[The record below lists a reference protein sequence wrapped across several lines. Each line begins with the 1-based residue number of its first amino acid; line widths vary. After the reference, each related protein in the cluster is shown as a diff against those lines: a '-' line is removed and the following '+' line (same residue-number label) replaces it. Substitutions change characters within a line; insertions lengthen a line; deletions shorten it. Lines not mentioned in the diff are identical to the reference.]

1 MPDASSKLQSISTE
15 LLIAFIF
22 SVITTAIAAIYV
34 LFALV
39 GLVMALVAG
48 AGFVAA
54 FGGRSGLEAIG
65 EGVAFARLLGVLF
78 VAALPVGGLLVSLLL
93 TLRLNRMRIAAL
105 KKNVRELK
113 QLNSIGWAIAGVF
126 AGLIPGVL
134 MLVAYGEINELR
146 GAFSAATPDFQ
157 PDSMERLLR
166 LKQMLDSGMITR
178 EDFELQK
185 QRILHGPADG
195 AEPAEPEEL
204 RKLRSLLDCGAL
216 SPEEYEAHKRRYLEA
231 L

>member
-22 SVITTAIAAIYV
+22 SVITTAVAAIYL

-48 AGFVAA
+48 AGLIA
-54 FGGRSGLEAIG
+54 AIG
-65 EGVAFARLLGVLF
+65 GPGGLQAVGDGVVFARLLAGLF

-93 TLRLNRMRIAAL
+93 TLRLNRMRTAAL
-105 KKNVRELK
+105 KKNVRDLK
-113 QLNSIGWAIAGVF
+113 QLNSIGWAIAGIF

-146 GAFSAATPDFQ
+146 GAYTTAMADFQ
-157 PDSMERLLR
+157 TDSMERLLR

-185 QRILHGPADG
+185 QRILHGSADV
-195 AEPAEPEEL
+195 AEPSEPEEL
-204 RKLRSLLDCGAL
+204 RKLRGLLDCGAL
-216 SPEEYEAHKRRYLEA
+216 SPEEYEAHKRRFLEA